1 MKQHLQSKQIALMGM
16 LMALQLIVTRFL
28 ALETPIVRI
37 SFLFIPTVIMA
48 MLFGPW
54 LTGIGSTLSDF
65 IGIFLFPKSAPYFPG
80 FSLSA
85 FLTGV
90 IYGHFFYRK
99 EITLKRVIIANV
111 LVTFIIDLGLNTLWL
126 YMIMNKG
133 MWALLPTR
141 LVTNGIM
148 LPIRI
153 IVIYSMGQ
161 KNVLTQKINQYV
173 IK

>member
-1 MKQHLQSKQIALMGM
+1 
-16 LMALQLIVTRFL
+16 
-28 ALETPIVRI
+28 
-37 SFLFIPTVIMA
+37 MA
-48 MLFGPW
+48 MIFGPW

-126 YMIMNKG
+126 YMIMNKRDVG
-133 MWALLPTR
+133 
-141 LVTNGIM
+141 VTPH
-148 LPIRI
+148 PISNKWYHVTDSNYCNI
-153 IVIYSMGQ
+153 
-161 KNVLTQKINQYV
+161 
-173 IK
+173 

>member
-1 MKQHLQSKQIALMGM
+1 MD
-16 LMALQLIVTRFL
+16 
-28 ALETPIVRI
+28 I
-37 SFLFIPTVIMA
+37 SFIER
-48 MLFGPW
+48 
-54 LTGIGSTLSDF
+54 
-65 IGIFLFPKSAPYFPG
+65 KS
-80 FSLSA
+80 
-85 FLTGV
+85 
-90 IYGHFFYRK
+90 
-99 EITLKRVIIANV
+99 LKRVIIANV